1 MNAAKARI
9 MPDIRIRKFV
19 TAIEDIFHERGPIPP
34 KPRKRGWCLAVIENP
49 FAGKFVED
57 IQPFMDDLK
66 PLGMEMA
73 QRLIMALGVPA
84 DDIDGYGKGAI
95 IGENGELEHAALWH
109 APGGYSMREH
119 LKDSLAIVPSTKKV
133 GGPGT
138 RLDIPVT
145 HKTASYVR
153 SHFDAVEVGIDDSPR
168 ANEMLLALVMTV
180 GPRIHNRAGGLEV
193 SAIKVRDGQK

>member
-1 MNAAKARI
+1 
-9 MPDIRIRKFV
+9 MPDLKIRKFV
-19 TAIEDIFHERGPIPP
+19 TAVEEIFHERGPAPA
-34 KPRKRGWCLAVIENP
+34 KPRLRGWCLAVVANP
-49 FAGKFVED
+49 FAGRYVEN

-73 QRLIMALGVPA
+73 QRLIRALGVPA
-84 DDIDGYGKGAI
+84 AEIDGYGKGAI
-95 IGENGELEHAALWH
+95 VGENGELEHAALWH

-119 LKDSLAIVPSTKKV
+119 LGDSLAIVPSTKKV

-153 SHFDAVEVGIDDSPR
+153 SHFDAVEVGINDAPR
-168 ANEMLLALVMTV
+168 ADEMLVALVMTV
-180 GPRIHNRAGGLEV
+180 GPRIHSRSGGMEV
-193 SAIKVRDGQK
+193 SGIKVRDGQK

>member
-1 MNAAKARI
+1 VNAAKARI
-9 MPDIRIRKFV
+9 MPDIHLRKFV

-73 QRLIMALGVPA
+73 KRLITALGVPA

-95 IGENGELEHAALWH
+95 VGENGELEHAALWH

-153 SHFDAVEVGIDDSPR
+153 SHFDAVEVGIDDGPR